1 MPSNLFQEGP
11 MLLLEAAAAPAADD
25 VAELAEMVN
34 DISNGFHLHPLLVSL
49 VLSIIALVISRI
61 IVRIIRRALLSVSKR
76 VPKFTLLIA
85 GLVGKIISAFV
96 WIILV
101 VVVLG
106 FFGVDLTPV
115 LAGLGITGVVLGFAL
130 QESIASLFSG
140 IMIAINNPFRVG
152 DWVDIGD
159 ISGTVTSMDIMCVT
173 LTSGDNKKITMN
185 NRNVWGST
193 IVNYSYIEKRR
204 LDMTVSVD
212 YSTDTDKAKNVIR
225 ALIMSYPEILP
236 DPAPV
241 VAVNNYGASSIDI
254 IVRPYVLPSDYW
266 KVYWRFNAD
275 VLRTLRS
282 NGMDMP
288 FNQLVVHMDNGDNK

>member
-1 MPSNLFQEGP
+1 
-11 MLLLEAAAAPAADD
+11 MLLLEAAAAAADD
-25 VAELAEMVN
+25 VAELTEMVT
-34 DISNGFHLHPLLVSL
+34 DISSGFHLHPLLVSL
-49 VLSIIALVISRI
+49 ILSAITVVIARIIAA
-61 IVRIIRRALLSVSKR
+61 IIRRTLFSVSKK
-76 VPKFTLLIA
+76 VPKFTLLMA
-85 GLVGKIISAFV
+85 GLVSKIISF
-96 WIILV
+96 IIWVITV
-101 VVVLG
+101 VVILG

-159 ISGTVTSMDIMCVT
+159 VSGTVTSMDIMCVT

-185 NRNVWGST
+185 NKNVWGST
-193 IVNYSYIEKRR
+193 IVNYSYIDKRR

-212 YSTDTDKAKNVIR
+212 YSTDTDKAKNIIR

-241 VAVNNYGASSIDI
+241 VEVNNYGASSIDI

-266 KVYWRFNAD
+266 KVYWRFNAE
-275 VLRTLRS
+275 VLKTLRA

-288 FNQLVVHMDNGDNK
+288 FNQLVVHLDNGDKS

>member
-1 MPSNLFQEGP
+1 
-11 MLLLEAAAAPAADD
+11 MLLLEAAAAAADD
-25 VAELAEMVN
+25 VAELTEMVT
-34 DISNGFHLHPLLVSL
+34 DISSGFHLHPLLVSL
-49 VLSIIALVISRI
+49 ILSAITVVIARIIAA
-61 IVRIIRRALLSVSKR
+61 IIRRTLFSVSKK
-76 VPKFTLLIA
+76 VPKFTLLMA
-85 GLVGKIISAFV
+85 GLVSKIISF
-96 WIILV
+96 IIWVITV
-101 VVVLG
+101 VVILG

-159 ISGTVTSMDIMCVT
+159 VSGTVTSMDIMCVT

-185 NRNVWGST
+185 TKNVWGST
-193 IVNYSYIEKRR
+193 IVNYSYIDKRR

-212 YSTDTDKAKNVIR
+212 YSTDTDKAKNIIR

-241 VAVNNYGASSIDI
+241 VEVNNYGASSIDI

-266 KVYWRFNAD
+266 NVYWRFNAE
-275 VLRTLRS
+275 VLKTLRA

-288 FNQLVVHMDNGDNK
+288 FNQLVVHLDNGDKS

>member
-1 MPSNLFQEGP
+1 
-11 MLLLEAAAAPAADD
+11 MLLLEAAAAAADD
-25 VAELAEMVN
+25 VAELTEMVT
-34 DISNGFHLHPLLVSL
+34 DISNGVHLHPLLVSL
-49 VLSIIALVISRI
+49 ILSAITVVIARIIAA
-61 IVRIIRRALLSVSKR
+61 IIRRTLFSVSKR
-76 VPKFTLLIA
+76 VPKFTLLMA
-85 GLVGKIISAFV
+85 GLVSKIISF
-96 WIILV
+96 IIWVITV
-101 VVVLG
+101 VVILG

-159 ISGTVTSMDIMCVT
+159 VSGTVTSMDIMCVT

-185 NRNVWGST
+185 NKNVWGST
-193 IVNYSYIEKRR
+193 IVNYSYIDKRR

-212 YSTDTDKAKNVIR
+212 YSTDTDKAKNIIR

-241 VAVNNYGASSIDI
+241 VEVNNYGASSIDI

-266 KVYWRFNAD
+266 KVYWRFNAE
-275 VLRTLRS
+275 VLKTLRA

-288 FNQLVVHMDNGDNK
+288 FNQLIVHLDSGGKN

>member
-1 MPSNLFQEGP
+1 
-11 MLLLEAAAAPAADD
+11 MLLLEAAAAAADD
-25 VAELAEMVN
+25 VAELTEMVT
-34 DISNGFHLHPLLVSL
+34 DISSGFHLHPLLVSL
-49 VLSIIALVISRI
+49 ILSAITVVIARIIAA
-61 IVRIIRRALLSVSKR
+61 IIRRTLFSVSKK
-76 VPKFTLLIA
+76 VPKFTLLMA
-85 GLVGKIISAFV
+85 GLVSKIISF
-96 WIILV
+96 IIWVITV
-101 VVVLG
+101 VVILG

-159 ISGTVTSMDIMCVT
+159 VSGTVTSMDIMCVT

-185 NRNVWGST
+185 NKNVWGST
-193 IVNYSYIEKRR
+193 IVNYSYIDKRR

-212 YSTDTDKAKNVIR
+212 YSTDTDKAKNIIR
-225 ALIMSYPEILP
+225 ALIMSYTEILP

-241 VAVNNYGASSIDI
+241 VEVNNYGASSIDI

-266 KVYWRFNAD
+266 KVYWRFNAE
-275 VLRTLRS
+275 VLKTLRA

-288 FNQLVVHMDNGDNK
+288 FNQLVVHLDSGDKN

>member
-1 MPSNLFQEGP
+1 
-11 MLLLEAAAAPAADD
+11 MLLLEAAAAAADD
-25 VAELAEMVN
+25 VAELTEMVT
-34 DISNGFHLHPLLVSL
+34 DISSGFHLHPLLVSL
-49 VLSIIALVISRI
+49 ILSAITVVIARIIAA
-61 IVRIIRRALLSVSKR
+61 IIRRTLFSVSKK
-76 VPKFTLLIA
+76 VPKFTLLMA
-85 GLVGKIISAFV
+85 GLVSKIISF
-96 WIILV
+96 IIWVITV
-101 VVVLG
+101 VVILG

-159 ISGTVTSMDIMCVT
+159 VSGTVTSMDIMCVT
-173 LTSGDNKKITMN
+173 LTSGDNKKISMN
-185 NRNVWGST
+185 NKNVWGST
-193 IVNYSYIEKRR
+193 IVNYSYIDKRR

-212 YSTDTDKAKNVIR
+212 YSTDTDKAKNIIR

-241 VAVNNYGASSIDI
+241 VEVNNYGASSIDI

-266 KVYWRFNAD
+266 KVYWRFNAE
-275 VLRTLRS
+275 VLKTLRA

-288 FNQLVVHMDNGDNK
+288 FNQLVVHLDSGDKN

>member
-1 MPSNLFQEGP
+1 
-11 MLLLEAAAAPAADD
+11 MLLLEAAAAAADD
-25 VAELAEMVN
+25 VAELTEMVT
-34 DISNGFHLHPLLVSL
+34 DISSGFHLHPLLVSL
-49 VLSIIALVISRI
+49 ILSAITVVIARIIAA
-61 IVRIIRRALLSVSKR
+61 IIRRTLFSVSKK
-76 VPKFTLLIA
+76 VPKFTLLMA
-85 GLVGKIISAFV
+85 GLVSKIISF
-96 WIILV
+96 IIWVITV
-101 VVVLG
+101 VVILG

-159 ISGTVTSMDIMCVT
+159 VSGTVTSMDIMCVT

-185 NRNVWGST
+185 NKNVWGST
-193 IVNYSYIEKRR
+193 IVNYSYIDKRR

-212 YSTDTDKAKNVIR
+212 YSTDTDKAKNIIR

-241 VAVNNYGASSIDI
+241 VEVNNYGASSIDI

-266 KVYWRFNAD
+266 KVYWRFNAE
-275 VLRTLRS
+275 VLKTLRA

-288 FNQLVVHMDNGDNK
+288 FNQLVVHLDSGDKN

>member
-1 MPSNLFQEGP
+1 
-11 MLLLEAAAAPAADD
+11 MLLLEAAAAAADD
-25 VAELAEMVN
+25 VAELTEMVT
-34 DISNGFHLHPLLVSL
+34 DISNGVHLHPLLVSL
-49 VLSIIALVISRI
+49 ILSAITVVIARIIAA
-61 IVRIIRRALLSVSKR
+61 IIRRTLFSVSKS
-76 VPKFTLLIA
+76 VPKFTLLMA
-85 GLVGKIISAFV
+85 GLVSKIISF
-96 WIILV
+96 IIWVITV
-101 VVVLG
+101 VVILG

-159 ISGTVTSMDIMCVT
+159 VSGTVTSMDIMCVT

-185 NRNVWGST
+185 NKNVWGST
-193 IVNYSYIEKRR
+193 IVNYSYIDKRR

-212 YSTDTDKAKNVIR
+212 YSTDTDKAKNIIR

-241 VAVNNYGASSIDI
+241 VEVNNYGASSIDI

-266 KVYWRFNAD
+266 KVYWRFNAE
-275 VLRTLRS
+275 VLKTLRA

-288 FNQLVVHMDNGDNK
+288 FNQLIVHLDSGDKN

>member
-1 MPSNLFQEGP
+1 
-11 MLLLEAAAAPAADD
+11 MLLLEAAATAADD
-25 VAELAEMVN
+25 VAELTEMVT
-34 DISNGFHLHPLLVSL
+34 DISNGVHLHPLLISL
-49 VLSIIALVISRI
+49 ILSAITVVIARIIAA
-61 IVRIIRRALLSVSKR
+61 IIRRTLFSVSRK
-76 VPKFTLLIA
+76 VPKFTLLMA
-85 GLVGKIISAFV
+85 GLVSKIISF
-96 WIILV
+96 IIWVITV
-101 VVVLG
+101 VVILG

-159 ISGTVTSMDIMCVT
+159 VSGTVTSMDIMCVT

-185 NRNVWGST
+185 NKNVWGST
-193 IVNYSYIEKRR
+193 IVNYSYIDKRR

-212 YSTDTDKAKNVIR
+212 YSTDTDKAKNIIR

-241 VAVNNYGASSIDI
+241 VEVNNYGASSIDI

-266 KVYWRFNAD
+266 KVYWRFNAE
-275 VLRTLRS
+275 VLKTLRA

-288 FNQLVVHMDNGDNK
+288 FNQLVVHLDSGDKN

>member
-1 MPSNLFQEGP
+1 
-11 MLLLEAAAAPAADD
+11 MLLLEAAATAADD
-25 VAELAEMVN
+25 VAELTEMVT
-34 DISNGFHLHPLLVSL
+34 DISNGVHLHPLLISL
-49 VLSIIALVISRI
+49 ILSAITVVIARIIAA
-61 IVRIIRRALLSVSKR
+61 IIRRMLFSVSRK
-76 VPKFTLLIA
+76 VPKFTLLMA
-85 GLVGKIISAFV
+85 GLVSKIISF
-96 WIILV
+96 IIWVITV
-101 VVVLG
+101 VVILG

-159 ISGTVTSMDIMCVT
+159 VSGTVTSMDIMCVT

-185 NRNVWGST
+185 NKNVWGST
-193 IVNYSYIEKRR
+193 IVNYSYIDKRR

-212 YSTDTDKAKNVIR
+212 YSTDTDKAKNIIR

-241 VAVNNYGASSIDI
+241 VEINNYGASSIDI

-266 KVYWRFNAD
+266 KVYWRFNAE
-275 VLRTLRS
+275 VLKTLRS

-288 FNQLVVHMDNGDNK
+288 FNQLVVHLDGGDKN

>member
-1 MPSNLFQEGP
+1 
-11 MLLLEAAAAPAADD
+11 MLLLEAAAAAADD
-25 VAELAEMVN
+25 VAELTEMVT
-34 DISNGFHLHPLLVSL
+34 DISSGFHLHPLLVSL
-49 VLSIIALVISRI
+49 ILSAITVVIARIIAA
-61 IVRIIRRALLSVSKR
+61 IIRRTLFSVSKK
-76 VPKFTLLIA
+76 VPKFTLLMA
-85 GLVGKIISAFV
+85 GLVSKIISF
-96 WIILV
+96 IIWVITV
-101 VVVLG
+101 VVILG

-159 ISGTVTSMDIMCVT
+159 VSGTVTSMDIMCVT

-185 NRNVWGST
+185 NKNVWGST
-193 IVNYSYIEKRR
+193 IVNYSYIDKRR

-212 YSTDTDKAKNVIR
+212 YSTDTDKAKNIIR

-241 VAVNNYGASSIDI
+241 VEVNNYGASSIDI

-266 KVYWRFNAD
+266 KVYWRFNAE
-275 VLRTLRS
+275 VLKTLRA

-288 FNQLVVHMDNGDNK
+288 FNQLIVHLDSGDKN

>member
-1 MPSNLFQEGP
+1 
-11 MLLLEAAAAPAADD
+11 MLLLEAAAAAADD
-25 VAELAEMVN
+25 VAELTEMVT
-34 DISNGFHLHPLLVSL
+34 DISSGFHLHPLLVSL
-49 VLSIIALVISRI
+49 ILSAITVVIARIIAA
-61 IVRIIRRALLSVSKR
+61 IIRRTLFSVSKK
-76 VPKFTLLIA
+76 VPKFTLLMA
-85 GLVGKIISAFV
+85 GLVSKIISF
-96 WIILV
+96 IIWVITV
-101 VVVLG
+101 VVILG

-159 ISGTVTSMDIMCVT
+159 VSGTVTSMDIMCVT

-185 NRNVWGST
+185 NKNVWGST
-193 IVNYSYIEKRR
+193 IVNYSYIDKRR

-212 YSTDTDKAKNVIR
+212 YSTDTDKAKNIIR

-241 VAVNNYGASSIDI
+241 VEVNNYGASSIDI
-254 IVRPYVLPSDYW
+254 IVRPYVFPSDYW
-266 KVYWRFNAD
+266 KVYWRFNAE
-275 VLRTLRS
+275 VLKTLRA

-288 FNQLVVHMDNGDNK
+288 FNQLVVHLL

>member
-1 MPSNLFQEGP
+1 
-11 MLLLEAAAAPAADD
+11 MLLLEAAAAAADD
-25 VAELAEMVN
+25 VAELTEMVT
-34 DISNGFHLHPLLVSL
+34 DISSGFHLHPLLVSL
-49 VLSIIALVISRI
+49 ILSAITVVIARIIAA
-61 IVRIIRRALLSVSKR
+61 IIRRTLFSVSKK
-76 VPKFTLLIA
+76 VPKFTLLMA
-85 GLVGKIISAFV
+85 GLVSKIISF
-96 WIILV
+96 IIWVITV
-101 VVVLG
+101 VVILG

-159 ISGTVTSMDIMCVT
+159 VSGTVTSMDIMCVT

-185 NRNVWGST
+185 NKNVWGST
-193 IVNYSYIEKRR
+193 IVNYSYIDKRR
-204 LDMTVSVD
+204 LDMTASVD
-212 YSTDTDKAKNVIR
+212 YSTDTDKAKNIIR

-241 VAVNNYGASSIDI
+241 VEVNNYGASSIDI

-266 KVYWRFNAD
+266 KVYWRFNAE
-275 VLRTLRS
+275 VLKTLRA

-288 FNQLVVHMDNGDNK
+288 FNQLVVHLDSGDKN

>member
-1 MPSNLFQEGP
+1 
-11 MLLLEAAAAPAADD
+11 MLLLEAAAAAADD
-25 VAELAEMVN
+25 VAELTEMVT
-34 DISNGFHLHPLLVSL
+34 DISSGFHLHPLLVSL
-49 VLSIIALVISRI
+49 ILSAITVVIARIIAA
-61 IVRIIRRALLSVSKR
+61 IIRRTLFSVSKK
-76 VPKFTLLIA
+76 VPKFTLLMA
-85 GLVGKIISAFV
+85 GLVSKIISF
-96 WIILV
+96 IIWVITV
-101 VVVLG
+101 VVILG

-159 ISGTVTSMDIMCVT
+159 VSGTVTSMDIMCVT
-173 LTSGDNKKITMN
+173 LTSGDNKKITIN
-185 NRNVWGST
+185 NKNVWGST
-193 IVNYSYIEKRR
+193 IVNYSYIDKRR

-212 YSTDTDKAKNVIR
+212 YSTDTDKAKNIIR

-241 VAVNNYGASSIDI
+241 VEVNNYGASSIDI

-266 KVYWRFNAD
+266 KVYWRFNAE
-275 VLRTLRS
+275 VLKTLRA

-288 FNQLVVHMDNGDNK
+288 FNQLVVHLDSGDKN

>member
-1 MPSNLFQEGP
+1 
-11 MLLLEAAAAPAADD
+11 MLLLEAAAAAADD
-25 VAELAEMVN
+25 VAELTEMVT
-34 DISNGFHLHPLLVSL
+34 DISTGFHLHPLLVSL
-49 VLSIIALVISRI
+49 ILSAITVVIARIIAA
-61 IVRIIRRALLSVSKR
+61 IIRRTLFSVSKK
-76 VPKFTLLIA
+76 VPKFTLLMA
-85 GLVGKIISAFV
+85 GLVSKIISF
-96 WIILV
+96 IIWVITV
-101 VVVLG
+101 VVILG

-159 ISGTVTSMDIMCVT
+159 VSGTVTSMDIMCVT

-185 NRNVWGST
+185 NKNVWGST
-193 IVNYSYIEKRR
+193 IVNYSYIDKRR

-212 YSTDTDKAKNVIR
+212 YSTDTDKAKNIIR

-241 VAVNNYGASSIDI
+241 VEVNNYGASSIDI

-266 KVYWRFNAD
+266 KVYWRFNAE
-275 VLRTLRS
+275 VLKTLRA

-288 FNQLVVHMDNGDNK
+288 FNQLVVHLDSGDKD

>member
-1 MPSNLFQEGP
+1 
-11 MLLLEAAAAPAADD
+11 MLLLEAAAAAADD
-25 VAELAEMVN
+25 VAELTEMVT
-34 DISNGFHLHPLLVSL
+34 DISTGFHLHPLLVSL
-49 VLSIIALVISRI
+49 ILSAITVVIARIIAA
-61 IVRIIRRALLSVSKR
+61 IIRRTLFSVSKSM
-76 VPKFTLLIA
+76 PKFTLLMA
-85 GLVGKIISAFV
+85 GLVSKIISF
-96 WIILV
+96 IIWVITV
-101 VVVLG
+101 VVILG

-159 ISGTVTSMDIMCVT
+159 VSGTVTSMDIMCVT

-185 NRNVWGST
+185 NKNVWGST
-193 IVNYSYIEKRR
+193 IVNYSYIDKRR

-212 YSTDTDKAKNVIR
+212 YSTDTDKAKNIIR

-236 DPAPV
+236 DSAPV
-241 VAVNNYGASSIDI
+241 VEVNNYGASSIDI

-266 KVYWRFNAD
+266 KVYWRFNAE
-275 VLRTLRS
+275 VLKTLRA

-288 FNQLVVHMDNGDNK
+288 FNQLVVHLDSGDKN

>member
-1 MPSNLFQEGP
+1 MEHSLITQLG
-11 MLLLEAAAAPAADD
+11 ADEFVSD
-25 VAELAEMVN
+25 ITNYFNPERFIPRVIAFLVILA
-34 DISNGFHLHPLLVSL
+34 IA
-49 VLSIIALVISRI
+49 IALTRLVRKSFKKLQSMRKISSIFGTLMRKVLNAI
-61 IVRIIRRALLSVSKR
+61 IWVVAAV
-76 VPKFTLLIA
+76 F
-85 GLVGKIISAFV
+85 
-96 WIILV
+96 ILQD
-101 VVVLG
+101 
-106 FFGVDLTPV
+106 FGVDLTPV
-115 LAGLGITGVVLGFAL
+115 IAGLGISGVVLGFAL

-159 ISGTVTSMDIMCVT
+159 VSGTVTSMDIMCVT

-185 NRNVWGST
+185 NKNVWGST
-193 IVNYSYIEKRR
+193 IVNYSYIDKRR

-212 YSTDTDKAKNVIR
+212 YSTDTDKAKNIIR

-241 VAVNNYGASSIDI
+241 VEVNNYGASSIDI

-266 KVYWRFNAD
+266 NVYWRFNAE
-275 VLRTLRS
+275 VLKTLRA

-288 FNQLVVHMDNGDNK
+288 FNQLVVHLDSGDKN

>member
-1 MPSNLFQEGP
+1 
-11 MLLLEAAAAPAADD
+11 MLLLEAAAAAADD
-25 VAELAEMVN
+25 VAELTEMVT
-34 DISNGFHLHPLLVSL
+34 DISSGFHLHPLLVSL
-49 VLSIIALVISRI
+49 ILSAITVVIARIIAA
-61 IVRIIRRALLSVSKR
+61 IIRRTLFSVSKK
-76 VPKFTLLIA
+76 VPKFTLLMA
-85 GLVGKIISAFV
+85 GLVSKIISF
-96 WIILV
+96 IIWVITV
-101 VVVLG
+101 VVILG

-159 ISGTVTSMDIMCVT
+159 VSGTVTSMDIMCVT

-185 NRNVWGST
+185 NKNVWGST
-193 IVNYSYIEKRR
+193 IVNYSYIDKRR

-212 YSTDTDKAKNVIR
+212 YSTDTDKAKNIIR

-236 DPAPV
+236 DPVPV
-241 VAVNNYGASSIDI
+241 VEVNNYGASSIDI

-266 KVYWRFNAD
+266 KVYWRFNAE
-275 VLRTLRS
+275 VLKTLRA

-288 FNQLVVHMDNGDNK
+288 FNQLVVHLDSGDKN

>member
-1 MPSNLFQEGP
+1 
-11 MLLLEAAAAPAADD
+11 MLLLEATAAAADD
-25 VAELAEMVN
+25 VAELTEMVT
-34 DISNGFHLHPLLVSL
+34 DISNGAHLHPLLVSL
-49 VLSIIALVISRI
+49 ILSAITVVIARIIAA
-61 IVRIIRRALLSVSKR
+61 IIRRTLFSVSKS
-76 VPKFTLLIA
+76 VPKFTLLMA
-85 GLVGKIISAFV
+85 GLVSKIISF
-96 WIILV
+96 IIWVITV
-101 VVVLG
+101 VVILG

-159 ISGTVTSMDIMCVT
+159 VSGTVTSMDIMCVT

-185 NRNVWGST
+185 NKNVWGST
-193 IVNYSYIEKRR
+193 IVNYSYIDKRR

-212 YSTDTDKAKNVIR
+212 YSTDTDKAKNIIR

-241 VAVNNYGASSIDI
+241 VEVNNYGASSIDI

-266 KVYWRFNAD
+266 KVYWRFNAE
-275 VLRTLRS
+275 VLKTLRA

-288 FNQLVVHMDNGDNK
+288 FNQLIVHLDSGDKN

>member
-1 MPSNLFQEGP
+1 
-11 MLLLEAAAAPAADD
+11 MLLLEAAAAAADD
-25 VAELAEMVN
+25 VAELTEMVT
-34 DISNGFHLHPLLVSL
+34 DISSGFHLHPLLVSL
-49 VLSIIALVISRI
+49 ILSAITVVIARIIAA
-61 IVRIIRRALLSVSKR
+61 IIRRTLFSVSKK
-76 VPKFTLLIA
+76 VPKFTLLMA
-85 GLVGKIISAFV
+85 GLVSKIISF
-96 WIILV
+96 IIWVITV
-101 VVVLG
+101 VVILG

-159 ISGTVTSMDIMCVT
+159 VSGTVTSMDIMCVT

-185 NRNVWGST
+185 NKNVWGST
-193 IVNYSYIEKRR
+193 IVNYSYIDKRR

-212 YSTDTDKAKNVIR
+212 YSTDTDKAKNIIR

-241 VAVNNYGASSIDI
+241 VEVNSYGASSIDI
-254 IVRPYVLPSDYW
+254 IVRPYVFPSDYW
-266 KVYWRFNAD
+266 KVYWRFNAE
-275 VLRTLRS
+275 VLKTLRA

-288 FNQLVVHMDNGDNK
+288 FNQLVVHLDSGDKN

>member
-1 MPSNLFQEGP
+1 
-11 MLLLEAAAAPAADD
+11 MLLLEATAAAADD
-25 VAELAEMVN
+25 VAELTEMVT
-34 DISNGFHLHPLLVSL
+34 DISNGVHLHPLLVSL
-49 VLSIIALVISRI
+49 ILSAITVVIARIIAA
-61 IVRIIRRALLSVSKR
+61 IIRRTLFSVSKS
-76 VPKFTLLIA
+76 VPKFTLLMA
-85 GLVGKIISAFV
+85 GLVSKIISF
-96 WIILV
+96 IIWVITV
-101 VVVLG
+101 VVILG

-159 ISGTVTSMDIMCVT
+159 VSGTVTSMDIMCVT

-185 NRNVWGST
+185 NKNVWGST
-193 IVNYSYIEKRR
+193 IVNYSYIDKRR

-212 YSTDTDKAKNVIR
+212 YSTDTDKAKNIIR

-241 VAVNNYGASSIDI
+241 VEVNNYGASSIDI

-266 KVYWRFNAD
+266 KVYWRFNAE
-275 VLRTLRS
+275 VLKTLRA

-288 FNQLVVHMDNGDNK
+288 FNQLIVHLDSGDKN

>member
-1 MPSNLFQEGP
+1 
-11 MLLLEAAAAPAADD
+11 MLLLEAAATAADD
-25 VAELAEMVN
+25 VAELTEMVT
-34 DISNGFHLHPLLVSL
+34 DISNGVHLHPLLISL
-49 VLSIIALVISRI
+49 ILSAITVVIARIIAA
-61 IVRIIRRALLSVSKR
+61 IIRRTLFSVSRK
-76 VPKFTLLIA
+76 VPKFTLLMA
-85 GLVGKIISAFV
+85 GLVSKIISF
-96 WIILV
+96 IIWVITV
-101 VVVLG
+101 VVILG

-159 ISGTVTSMDIMCVT
+159 VSGTVTSMDIMCVT

-185 NRNVWGST
+185 NKNVWGST
-193 IVNYSYIEKRR
+193 IVNYSYIDKRR

-212 YSTDTDKAKNVIR
+212 YSTDTDKAKNIIR

-241 VAVNNYGASSIDI
+241 VEINNYGASSIDI

-266 KVYWRFNAD
+266 KVYWRFNAE
-275 VLRTLRS
+275 VLKTLRS

-288 FNQLVVHMDNGDNK
+288 FNQLVVHLDGGDKN

>member
-1 MPSNLFQEGP
+1 
-11 MLLLEAAAAPAADD
+11 MLLLEAAAAAADD
-25 VAELAEMVN
+25 VAELTEIVT
-34 DISNGFHLHPLLVSL
+34 DISSGFHLHPLLVSL
-49 VLSIIALVISRI
+49 ILSAITVVIARIIAA
-61 IVRIIRRALLSVSKR
+61 IIRRTLFSVSKK
-76 VPKFTLLIA
+76 VPKFTLLMA
-85 GLVGKIISAFV
+85 GLVSKIISF
-96 WIILV
+96 IIWVITV
-101 VVVLG
+101 VVILG

-159 ISGTVTSMDIMCVT
+159 VSGTVTSMDIMCVT

-185 NRNVWGST
+185 NKNVWGST
-193 IVNYSYIEKRR
+193 IVNYSYIDKRR

-212 YSTDTDKAKNVIR
+212 YSTDTDKAKNIIR

-241 VAVNNYGASSIDI
+241 VEVNNYGASSIDI

-266 KVYWRFNAD
+266 NVYWRFNAE
-275 VLRTLRS
+275 VLKTLRA

-288 FNQLVVHMDNGDNK
+288 FNQLVVHLDNGDKS

>member
-1 MPSNLFQEGP
+1 
-11 MLLLEAAAAPAADD
+11 MLLLEAAAAAADD
-25 VAELAEMVN
+25 VAELTDMVT
-34 DISNGFHLHPLLVSL
+34 DISNGVHLHPLLVSL
-49 VLSIIALVISRI
+49 ILSAITVVIARIIAA
-61 IVRIIRRALLSVSKR
+61 IIRRTLFSVSKR
-76 VPKFTLLIA
+76 VPKFTLLMA
-85 GLVGKIISAFV
+85 GLVSKIISF
-96 WIILV
+96 IIWVITV
-101 VVVLG
+101 VVILG

-159 ISGTVTSMDIMCVT
+159 VSGTVTSMDIMCVT

-185 NRNVWGST
+185 NKNVWGST
-193 IVNYSYIEKRR
+193 IVNYSYIDKRR

-212 YSTDTDKAKNVIR
+212 YSTDTDKAKNIIR

-241 VAVNNYGASSIDI
+241 VEVNNYGASSIDI

-266 KVYWRFNAD
+266 KVYWRFNAE
-275 VLRTLRS
+275 VLKTLRA

-288 FNQLVVHMDNGDNK
+288 FNQLIVHLDSGDKN